1 METIEQ
7 IYQEIAQ
14 YLDINYLIAFMAVAY
29 LFKGALLE
37 IVILAT
43 KKNLYKDKLTKN
55 IIIFI
60 IGTLMALPF
69 WYVFNHDKMKLF
81 VTFCVGTSIHDLLIK
96 TLGTLYS
103 AAIKKIT
110 NKTEE

>member
-110 NKTEE
+110 NKTE

>member
-7 IYQEIAQ
+7 IYQEIEK
-14 YLDINYLIAFMAVAY
+14 YLDINYLIAFMAIAY
-29 LFKGALLE
+29 LFKGVLLE
-37 IVILAT
+37 LIILVT

-55 IIIFI
+55 IIIFV
-60 IGTLMALPF
+60 IGTLVALPF
-69 WYVFNHDKMKLF
+69 WYTFDHDKMKLF

-110 NKTEE
+110 NKTE

>member
-14 YLDINYLIAFMAVAY
+14 YLDINYLIAFMAIAY
-29 LFKGALLE
+29 LFKGVLMEL
-37 IVILAT
+37 IILIT
-43 KKNLYKDKLTKN
+43 KKDLYKNKLTKN

-60 IGTLMALPF
+60 IGTLVALPF
-69 WYVFNHDKMKLF
+69 WYVFDHDKMKLF

-96 TLGTLYS
+96 TLETLYKI
-103 AAIKKIT
+103 AIKKIT
-110 NKTEE
+110 NKVE